1 MGKLSSEWLNSL
13 PEIMCPVRTGGGFDW
28 FQFDS
33 GSITEA
39 LTKLE
44 SLPLKSSFAHPC
56 FYSVGLYIILV
67 YNQKRPWC
75 WEILKAGG
83 KGDDRG
89 WDSWMASP
97 IQWHEFEQ
105 ALGVDDRQ
113 GHKELETTEWL
124 NWTELNFIYNSSQSG
139 NSPNI
144 HKLINEQT
152 NPGILFSR
160 LWLNIKM

>member
-1 MGKLSSEWLNSL
+1 
-13 PEIMCPVRTGGGFDW
+13 MCPVRTGGGFDW

-89 WDSWMASP
+89 WDSWMASLTP
-97 IQWHEFEQ
+97 WTWVWASSRSWWWTGRPGMLQS
-105 ALGVDDRQ
+105 LGSQRV
-113 GHKELETTEWL
+113 GHDWT
-124 NWTELNFIYNSSQSG
+124 TELNQNV
-139 NSPNI
+139 
-144 HKLINEQT
+144 T
-152 NPGILFSR
+152 NNNCFAHIR
-160 LWLNIKM
+160 AATELWGCDTGEAVCRKFEERASFLGM